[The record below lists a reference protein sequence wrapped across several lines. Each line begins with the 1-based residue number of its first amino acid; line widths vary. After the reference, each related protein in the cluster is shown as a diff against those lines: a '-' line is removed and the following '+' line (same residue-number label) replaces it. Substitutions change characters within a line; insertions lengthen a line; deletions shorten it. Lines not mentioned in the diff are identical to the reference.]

1 MSHRRVKDIAYDDDD
16 VYDQYDDDEGEEEL
30 TEEDKEQMRQGT
42 IKVREALSPEYSN
55 ISNKQIEEA
64 LWNYYYDIAKSVTY
78 LKSETSSSPSPA
90 APVDARIDAHK
101 PAQPKKPKQPSRF
114 DQAAGAASATQPKK
128 ATDPSVAFPL
138 PMFLPTMRTGQSSA
152 DFFSDTPWL
161 NVPAHRQ
168 GRLSEAYTA
177 PRGYLLGGSSKPSKL
192 AALAAA
198 RKKKQEEAK
207 ATTSGSTGHVGEPA
221 SDKAIALL
229 DRLKTKTEAPPEGQ
243 SSESSILTEKTNTD
257 GEAKAQTTHRAYPT
271 RRKKS
276 PSPAREEPV
285 SQPELQP
292 EPEEQPAAKRVKL
305 EDVLGAPSTFA
316 SSMFGPRPGG
326 QLDNPMFML
335 PYTSY
340 PEYAKA
346 KPFAGPSPDD
356 VVLNAQTKGANKKQ
370 TQAKDS
376 KSKDEAGG
384 LAEGVEGIKI
394 DEAPR
399 VKSKNLNVLEE
410 YEKSNM
416 KKSANFVVIGHVDHG
431 KSTLMGR
438 LLYDLKVIDQRSVDK
453 LRKEAQNIGKS
464 SFALAW
470 VMDETSEERSRGVTV
485 DIATNTFET
494 EKTRFTILDAPGHKD
509 FVPNMIAGASQAD
522 FAVLVIDASTNS
534 FESGLRGQTKE
545 HALLARSIGV
555 QRLIVAVNKMDTTS
569 WSKERFDE
577 ISQQMSAF
585 LTTAGFQAKN
595 IAFVP
600 CAGLTG
606 ENIVQPAPTE
616 LASWYSGPTLVQEL
630 EASEPSKRAIDKPL
644 RLTVGDVFRGG
655 ITNPLSISGR
665 IDSGSL
671 QVGDQLVVMPSAE
684 TAFIKGIEIDNN
696 TGEPADWAVAGQIVT
711 LHLAEIDPQHLRVG
725 DIVCHASSPIRN
737 IRSFTCKILAFEHV
751 TPMYVD
757 VLKGRLNV
765 SARVTRL
772 EAVLDK
778 ASGEVAKKRPRIV
791 QPGAVARVV
800 VELTQ
805 AVPLEPP
812 SRVVLRSEG
821 NTVAAGLLESTA
833 S

>member
-1 MSHRRVKDIAYDDDD
+1 MSHRRVKDIAYDDED
-16 VYDQYDDDEGEEEL
+16 VYGEEDYDEGEEGL
-30 TEEDKEQMRQGT
+30 PAYYIQNLGT
-42 IKVREALSPEYSN
+42 IKVREELGPDFSSV
-55 ISNKQIEEA
+55 SNKQIEEA

-78 LKSETSSSPSPA
+78 LKSELLKSIFAGS
-90 APVDARIDAHK
+90 DAHK

-114 DQAAGAASATQPKK
+114 DQAAGAASAKPQPKK
-128 ATDPSVAFPL
+128 AADPSVAFPL
-138 PMFLPTMRTGQSSA
+138 PMFLPTMRSGHTSA
-152 DFFSDTPWL
+152 EFFADTPWL
-161 NVPAHRQ
+161 NVPAHRR

-207 ATTSGSTGHVGEPA
+207 ASTPGSTGDVGEPA

-229 DRLKTKTEAPPEGQ
+229 DRLKTKTEVPPKAEPSG
-243 SSESSILTEKTNTD
+243 SSVLTEKTNVE
-257 GEAKAQTTHRAYPT
+257 EAKTQTTPRTYPI

-276 PSPAREEPV
+276 PSPVREQPV
-285 SQPELQP
+285 SEPEPRP

-305 EDVLGAPSTFA
+305 EEVLGAPSTFA

-326 QLDNPMFML
+326 QLDNAMFPL
-335 PYTSY
+335 PYTCY

-376 KSKDEAGG
+376 KAKVETAG

-410 YEKSNM
+410 YEKSNL
-416 KKSANFVVIGHVDHG
+416 KRSANFVVIGHVDHG

-453 LRKEAQNIGKS
+453 LRKEAQNIGKA

-555 QRLIVAVNKMDTTS
+555 QRLIVAVNKMDTIS
-569 WSKERFDE
+569 WAKERFDE

-585 LTTAGFQAKN
+585 LTTAGFQSKN

-606 ENIVQPAPTE
+606 ENIVKPAPTE
-616 LASWYSGPTLVQEL
+616 LASWYSGHTLVEEL

-644 RLTVGDVFRGG
+644 RLTIGDIFRGG
-655 ITNPLSISGR
+655 VTNPLSISGR
-665 IDSGSL
+665 LDSGSL
-671 QVGDQLVVMPSAE
+671 QVGDQLVVMPSGE
-684 TAFIKGIEIDNN
+684 TAFVKGIEVDNN
-696 TGEPADWAVAGQIVT
+696 AGEAAEWAVAGQIVT
-711 LHLAEIDPQHLRVG
+711 LHLAEMDPQHLRLG
-725 DIVCHASSPIRN
+725 DIVCHATAPIKN
-737 IRSFTCKILAFEHV
+737 IRSFTAKILAFEHV

-765 SARVTRL
+765 PARVSRL

-778 ASGEVAKKRPRIV
+778 ASGEVAKKKPRIV

-821 NTVAAGLLESTA
+821 STVAAGLLESAA